1 MKPLARGSFGES
13 EGCSNGEGCEGGCE
27 DGYEDEPGQGG
38 VAGGGKGF

>member
-13 EGCSNGEGCEGGCE
+13 EGCSDGEGCEDGC
-27 DGYEDEPGQGG
+27 EDEPGQGG

>member
-13 EGCSNGEGCEGGCE
+13 EGCSDGEGCEG
-27 DGYEDEPGQGG
+27 GYEDEPGQSG

>member
-13 EGCSNGEGCEGGCE
+13 EGCSDGEGCE
-27 DGYEDEPGQGG
+27 DGYEDEPGKGG